1 MTSRGPI
8 YTRLDPIKPITGY
21 TFSEIPAR
29 IPPPNKPLN
38 QRDFPNP
45 VPFFRIEQT
54 WVSQR
59 TPPPPPNIPYIQYAW
74 PNPTPPNLIQQT
86 TNNTC
91 IHLKNSILP

>member
-38 QRDFPNP
+38 QTDFPNP

-59 TPPPPPNIPYIQYAW
+59 TPPPPPNRPYNQYNC
-74 PNPTPPNLIQQT
+74 PNPTPPHRIEQT
-86 TNNTC
+86 TITTS
-91 IHLKNSILP
+91 IHLHTFKLP

>member
-38 QRDFPNP
+38 QTDFPNP

-54 WVSQR
+54 WFSQR
-59 TPPPPPNIPYIQYAW
+59 TPPPPPNRPYNQYDW
-74 PNPTPPNLIQQT
+74 PNPIIPQLIEQT
-86 TNNTC
+86 NIHNCIEFNTSY
-91 IHLKNSILP
+91 LQ